1 MEVDKDN
8 EIVSLVSSSSECK
21 KEAASQSGKR
31 LYPVATE
38 SILND
43 STFTNEQI
51 GINFVVL
58 VRKYHR
64 ERNNSLIL
72 NLGVHVDTRYVEPNS
87 I

>member
-31 LYPVATE
+31 LYPFATE

-43 STFTNEQI
+43 SIFAEEQL
-51 GINFVVL
+51 G
-58 VRKYHR
+58 
-64 ERNNSLIL
+64 NNSVALVG
-72 NLGVHVDTRYVEPNS
+72 NTTESESVQVHEEVRVG
-87 I
+87 